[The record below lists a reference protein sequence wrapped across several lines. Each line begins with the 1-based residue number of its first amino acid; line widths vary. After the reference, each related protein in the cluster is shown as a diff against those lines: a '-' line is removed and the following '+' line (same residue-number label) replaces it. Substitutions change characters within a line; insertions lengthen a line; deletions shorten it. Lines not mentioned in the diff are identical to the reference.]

1 LRAMRRGASDAVD
14 TRGGCMLRVPT
25 TARKIAAVGSEK
37 QSLVRGISVTPVTAK
52 KKRIDES

>member
-1 LRAMRRGASDAVD
+1 
-14 TRGGCMLRVPT
+14 MLRVLA

-37 QSLVRGISVTPVTAK
+37 QSLIRGISVTPVTAK